1 MMGLNKR
8 NILHL
13 YSNQSQAKKY
23 AYLTMDSCLKFN
35 ARNLVAEFDKHIIH
49 YSFFDTSV
57 YPQHHVYQTWD
68 DIYFH
73 PDINISINAYNRYLS
88 RIRPRIE

>member
-13 YSNQSQAKKY
+13 YSNPAQAKEY
-23 AYLTMDSCLKFN
+23 AYLAIDSCLKFN
-35 ARNLVAEFDKHIIH
+35 ARNLVAEFDDCVVY
-49 YSFFDTSV
+49 YSFFDTSA
-57 YPQHHVYQTWD
+57 YPQYHVYQTWD

-73 PDINISINAYNRYLS
+73 PDINISINAYNRYIS